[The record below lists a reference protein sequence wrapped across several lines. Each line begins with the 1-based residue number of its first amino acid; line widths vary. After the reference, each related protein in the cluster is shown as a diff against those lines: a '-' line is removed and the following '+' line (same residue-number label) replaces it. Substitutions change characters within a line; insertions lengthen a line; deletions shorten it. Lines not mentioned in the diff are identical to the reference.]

1 MSKSGEAFA
10 KLTYAQIRSMT
21 LKEVGEWLYNGMDVS
36 GDKWTLVERIKGYS
50 EVFKCGVM
58 PNEQNRTTSQ
68 NISQLS
74 SAF

>member
-21 LKEVGEWLYNGMDVS
+21 LKEVGEWLANLTVS
-36 GDKWTLVERIKGYS
+36 GNAVANELRIMEAIGKL
-50 EVFKCGVM
+50 KCGVM

-68 NISQLS
+68 DISQLS
-74 SAF
+74 VSF